1 MDTDNRFAHVHPN
14 TWPRTTHHM
23 LTVNA
28 LNKHV
33 GFFIPAADVFDPF
46 VAEELAEA
54 EDNNY

>member
-1 MDTDNRFAHVHPN
+1 MDTDNRFAHAHPN

-23 LTVNA
+23 LSVNA
-28 LNKHV
+28 PNKHV
-33 GFFIPAADVFDPF
+33 GFFIPVFDPF